1 MGELVHPTTS
11 NDCQDDID
19 RYGNW
24 DGDEQTKID
33 LCFCFFSHDVVGDV
47 CECKCIVIVRVV
59 DADGQALT
67 ASVTISAFVG
77 KMHLDKV

>member
-33 LCFCFFSHDVVGDV
+33 LCLCFFSHDVVGDV
-47 CECKCIVIVRVV
+47 CKYNE
-59 DADGQALT
+59 LW
-67 ASVTISAFVG
+67 ISRYYS
-77 KMHLDKV
+77 KENEKKEN